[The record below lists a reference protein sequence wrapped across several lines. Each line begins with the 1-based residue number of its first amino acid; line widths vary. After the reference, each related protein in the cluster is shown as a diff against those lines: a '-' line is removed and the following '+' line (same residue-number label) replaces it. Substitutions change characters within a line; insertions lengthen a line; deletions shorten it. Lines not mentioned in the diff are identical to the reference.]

1 MECLTINVHF
11 VKDRP
16 KPDSAPYRDA
26 IVWQKHISNKNPIQL
41 NKNATVIEIHII
53 SYIYNS
59 NRNICTYNMQIYIIN
74 LPKNA
79 VKNIKSVPSN
89 PLSGSPSAASVSIAN
104 IVKGLGGVLIFSGYK
119 SVIWLCDI
127 NLIFNIIIN

>member
-1 MECLTINVHF
+1 
-11 VKDRP
+11 
-16 KPDSAPYRDA
+16 
-26 IVWQKHISNKNPIQL
+26 
-41 NKNATVIEIHII
+41 
-53 SYIYNS
+53 
-59 NRNICTYNMQIYIIN
+59 MQIYIIN

-119 SVIWLCDI
+119 SVI
-127 NLIFNIIIN
+127 